1 MSEEIT
7 KIKSELNRIKAI
19 APDDNLR
26 YLVNQIE
33 LNNIKVSEKD
43 RVLNILNEIDL
54 GIKNLTDKLNSIR
67 TKKIT
72 ETKEKNQNEPN
83 NFQ

>member
-19 APDDNLR
+19 APNDNLR

-33 LNNIKVSEKD
+33 LNNIKVSEKE

-54 GIKNLTDKLNSIR
+54 GIKNLTDKLNNIR
-67 TKKIT
+67 VKK
-72 ETKEKNQNEPN
+72 
-83 NFQ
+83 